1 MFDMG
6 FDNEKSFVM
15 AERLKQLRESKGL
28 SHEKL
33 SKALLDQYG
42 VKISS
47 DSLINY
53 EVADSCHTKAY
64 KNQGMRVEYLRC
76 LADFYDVS
84 TDYLLGITNTK
95 SNDASVQK
103 MVSLTG
109 LSEQSIEYL
118 AEMNN
123 IRNRNAITPFIEETI
138 EGELYL
144 ERLHLEAVLS
154 DTTDDIPDEIQ
165 EIMDAL
171 NISDWRNNKEL
182 IIETALRQ
190 RREITAK
197 NGAHFETIMIDAI
210 NHLIENE
217 PEYKILQKIAL
228 YILSLPRTGKT
239 NFRIRKIGLHQHFF
253 PLDID
258 VISTSFLTEVDTG
271 LKELRKN
278 TSKEFDIYSL

>member
-1 MFDMG
+1 MSA
-6 FDNEKSFVM
+6 NTPESIEM
-15 AERLKQLRESKGL
+15 AKRLKKLRKERKLSHIKLSEALREKYNISISK
-28 SHEKL
+28 
-33 SKALLDQYG
+33 
-42 VKISS
+42 
-47 DSLINY
+47 DSLIAY
-53 EVADSCHTKAY
+53 EVTSATHDKACA
-64 KNQGMRVEYLRC
+64 NQGMRAEYLRC

-95 SNDASVQK
+95 SNDTSVQK

-138 EGELYL
+138 EGELYN

-154 DTTDDIPDEIQ
+154 DTTNDVPDEIQ

-171 NISDWRNNKEL
+171 NVSDWQNNKKL
-182 IIETALRQ
+182 IIETALSQ

-217 PEYKILQKIAL
+217 AEYKILQKIAL
-228 YILSLPRTGKT
+228 YILSLPQTDKT

-278 TSKEFDIYSL
+278 TNKEFDIYSL